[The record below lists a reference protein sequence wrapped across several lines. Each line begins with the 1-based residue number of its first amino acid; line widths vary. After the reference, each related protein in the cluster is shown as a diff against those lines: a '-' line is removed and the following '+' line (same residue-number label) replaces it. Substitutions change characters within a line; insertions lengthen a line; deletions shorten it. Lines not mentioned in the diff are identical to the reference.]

1 MCSCSGSCNC
11 NSTTIPKGPIGP
23 PGPMGPVSTVPGP
36 AGPAAIVPDSGWQN
50 LNGFSYYDSNP
61 AFASVRP
68 QVRRVGQTLHFRGI
82 VIIPLAVS
90 NDSDTLI
97 PLADY
102 SSFKSAVVFQD
113 ISTAGGCLVNVD
125 GSITFNQNV
134 NTIPTTVIPNIV
146 TTPIDSIYVKQN
158 AIATRRIQT
167 YNSSFSITTG
177 GAILNSVIN
186 VFVYTNGK
194 IAVQTLKDIEQQDP
208 LLNSTEGVNS
218 LRFLTSKVI
227 QGQRVVNQSVVNT
240 VDTLHSSNIVSPLV
254 YNMKVEN
261 SDYFAF
267 DVDASLAEELGGFTF
282 RLDGLTAFVAPL

>member
-1 MCSCSGSCNC
+1 MCSCSGSCSC
-11 NSTTIPKGPIGP
+11 NSTTIPKGPQGPIGP
-23 PGPMGPVSTVPGP
+23 QGPQGPLGP
-36 AGPAAIVPDSGWQN
+36 QGPNAIVPDSGWQN

-82 VIIPLAVS
+82 VIIPLAES
-90 NDSDTLI
+90 DDSDTLI

-125 GSITFNQNV
+125 GSITFNQNS

-158 AIATRRIQT
+158 IIATRRIQT
-167 YNSSFSITTG
+167 YNSSFSTTTG

-227 QGQRVVNQSVVNT
+227 QGQRAVNQSVVNS
-240 VDTLHSSNIVSPLV
+240 VNTLHSSSVVSPLT
-254 YNMKVEN
+254 YDMEVEN

>member
-1 MCSCSGSCNC
+1 
-11 NSTTIPKGPIGP
+11 
-23 PGPMGPVSTVPGP
+23 MGPVSTVPGP

-167 YNSSFSITTG
+167 YNSSFSTTTG

-227 QGQRVVNQSVVNT
+227 QGQRAVNQSVVNT